1 MDEIDAFKLKALDS
15 MSQTVDALT
24 AQIGKAQSYLDR
36 AKARDAAAAG
46 EPGLSS
52 LPK

>member
-1 MDEIDAFKLKALDS
+1 

-24 AQIGKAQSYLDR
+24 AQIGKAQAYLDR
-36 AKARDAAAAG
+36 AKTRHETAAG
-46 EPGLSS
+46 ESGLE